1 MFRTYYFSEMPY
13 PYTPT
18 LEFAEVARTTMPTR
32 WFDPDAA
39 HDVYHKYFDLVLAA
53 DDIGL
58 DVMFNE
64 HHETM
69 SNMDAAMPL
78 SMAIAARET
87 KNARILALGNPVANR
102 PDPVRVATEMAMID
116 VVSEGSPRLRVCA
129 GRLLRDVGDERP
141 ADRHEAAPV
150 RSDRPHRQGMDLA

>member
-87 KNARILALGNPVANR
+87 RRAPHSR
-102 PDPVRVATEMAMID
+102 PGQSGRQ
-116 VVSEGSPRLRVCA
+116 SA
-129 GRLLRDVGDERP
+129 GPGPGGRRRWP
-141 ADRHEAAPV
+141 
-150 RSDRPHRQGMDLA
+150 